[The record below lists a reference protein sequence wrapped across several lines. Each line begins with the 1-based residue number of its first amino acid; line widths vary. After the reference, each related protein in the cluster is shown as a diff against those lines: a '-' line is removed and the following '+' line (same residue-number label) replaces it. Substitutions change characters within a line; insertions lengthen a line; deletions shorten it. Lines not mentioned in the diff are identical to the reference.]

1 MKNKKHTNKKT
12 RLKQM
17 LGILLLIAALSMY
30 LSSIFFFV

>member
-12 RLKQM
+12 KLKQL

-30 LSSIFFFV
+30 LSSILFFV